1 MPNARANRAPAEGG
15 FVMIE
20 VLVSA
25 LVILIV
31 AGAVLSLMTATT
43 RSAADQRQKAAAYS
57 LAQEDQARLRTMR
70 LSTLNRN
77 ETRQVPLDG
86 TTYTVNSTGHFV
98 NNSTGDD
105 SSCDAANSV
114 ADYARITSK
123 VSWDGGDKSVFLS
136 SVVSP
141 SSGSL
146 QPEYGSLLITATN
159 INEQKLAGVGI
170 SGTGAGTFSGNTDA
184 NGCANFSDLPVGNYS
199 VTMSAPG
206 FVDLNGRPSPWTET
220 MGVKNAQSTRVN
232 LTYDRPGTI
241 ETRFSYREGSSYLPA
256 TADSIWFSNELMPN
270 RPQLIEAAGG
280 ARMSMITI
288 APVFPYPHPTSL
300 FTGYCSTANKP
311 ESEVGFASA
320 TVPANGVVQATIQ
333 MPALFLTVKRGG
345 VLTGGARVTLTD
357 EVCKKG
363 STNVKRLFTTDAN
376 GRLTEPGQPS
386 GTYKICASSGNRFRT
401 ESGVAVKNYTSGKT
415 VTMDIPTSGTG
426 SSGAGSWGSG
436 ECSWP

>member
-1 MPNARANRAPAEGG
+1 
-15 FVMIE
+15 MIE

-43 RSAADQRQKAAAYS
+43 RSAADQRQKATAYS

-77 ETRQVPLDG
+77 ETHEFTLDG
-86 TTYTVNSTGHFV
+86 MTYTVNSTGHFV

-105 SSCDAANSV
+105 SSCDAGDSV

-123 VSWDGGDKSVFLS
+123 VSWNGDDKSVFLS

-159 INEQKLAGVGI
+159 INNQKLAGIGI
-170 SGTGAGTFSGNTDA
+170 SGTGVGNFSGNTDA

-199 VTMSAPG
+199 VTMTAPG
-206 FVDLNGRPSPWTET
+206 YVDLSGRPSPWTET
-220 MGVKNAQSTRVN
+220 MGVKNAQSTRVG

-241 ETRFSYREGSSYLPA
+241 EARFSYREGSSYLPA
-256 TADSIWFSNELMPN
+256 KADSIWFSNELMPN
-270 RPQLIEAAGG
+270 KPQLIEAAGG
-280 ARMSMITI
+280 TRTAMITI
-288 APVFPYPHPTSL
+288 APVFPYPRPTSL
-300 FTGYCSTANKP
+300 FTGYCSTVNQP
-311 ESEVGFASA
+311 ESEVGFASV
-320 TVPANGVVQATIQ
+320 TVPANGTVQATIQ

-345 VLTGGARVTLTD
+345 VLTSGARVTLTD
-357 EVCKKG
+357 ENCKKG
-363 STNVKRLFTTDAN
+363 STKVKRLFTTDAN
-376 GRLTEPGQPS
+376 GKLTEPGQPW
-386 GTYKICASSGNRFRT
+386 GTYSVCASSGNRFRA

-415 VTMDIPTSGTG
+415 VTLDIPTTG
-426 SSGAGSWGSG
+426 SSGSTSNGYGSG
-436 ECSWP
+436 ECPWP